1 MIVVT
6 GYKTELLKKVFF
18 GGNWMFFIFLPL
30 IWLHLLNLKFSH
42 HKISGGVLSFVA
54 CYHFT

>member
-18 GGNWMFFIFLPL
+18 LWKLDVSYFLPL

-54 CYHFT
+54 CYHFM